1 MPGMEVAASNFT
13 HAGRACKAA
22 MGMSFAAGTTDGPGA
37 FDFKQGDTNG
47 TAFWRLVRNFITKP
61 GPEQIACHTPKPI
74 LLDVGEMHFPY
85 DWAPSVVEV
94 GVLRAGDFVVLA
106 VPGELTTM
114 AGRRLRRAVRAAL
127 DGAWGPRPTLVI
139 AGLTNTYSSYV
150 TTFEEYQAQRYEG
163 GFTLF
168 GPHTLDVYIQEITR
182 LVRDMVAGAPPEP
195 ERVRPPNLLAK
206 QWSLVPPVVTD
217 SAGWGTKRGGWG
229 IHACARIFMKIGIVH
244 AHILAF
250 RKMISCYLA
259 ASTKSPH
266 HHHPNT

>member
-1 MPGMEVAASNFT
+1 MPGLEVEASNFT

-61 GPEQIACHTPKPI
+61 SAEQVACHAPKPI

-85 DWAPSVVEV
+85 EWAPAVVELSI
-94 GVLRAGDFVVLA
+94 LRAGDFIILA

-127 DGAWGPRPTLVI
+127 GGAWGDDPTIVI

-150 TTFEEYQAQRYEG
+150 TTFEEYEVQRYEG

-168 GPHTLDVYIQEITR
+168 GPHTLDAYIQEMSR
-182 LVRDMVAGAPPEP
+182 LAREMVRGDPARDDEP
-195 ERVRPPNLLAK
+195 KPPNQLAK
-206 QWSLVPPVVTD
+206 QWSLVPPVVAD
-217 SAGWGTKRGGWG
+217 YPGWGTNA
-229 IHACARIFMKIGIVH
+229 IHTVEVGVFVWI
-244 AHILAF
+244 
-250 RKMISCYLA
+250 
-259 ASTKSPH
+259 
-266 HHHPNT
+266 